1 MTQSLCDP
9 CSGFIKSF
17 GEVEDANWS
26 CRLEVAPN
34 IHSLRS
40 QARTGCHLCQIIY
53 QSCFYS
59 ERLSW
64 KHQDDPIAIFASPP
78 RSYNPY
84 KVDYNEFCKIVHD
97 TEEEDGL
104 PFRNLRPRQLELSIN
119 IGEKGKGRSHGLPVV
134 GNNDIRKEGGL
145 SFATSNPSTP
155 HGLQR
160 ILQSAKEWLLKC
172 RNGHVG
178 CCNSASSDKHIQPTR
193 LIEVGSQVEERMPR
207 LYIPSQDARDIEY
220 AALSYVW
227 GGDHANFTK
236 TTASNLDDMRRQL
249 PWNKLSK
256 TIQDAII
263 ITRGLG
269 LKYLWVDALCIL
281 QKEKIN
287 DIQHMEDWS
296 IEAAR
301 FASYYQN
308 AVLTIAATGSESSS
322 RGLFLESPTLE
333 FKPGP
338 VVILQK
344 SFWAGFR
351 QSTIQPLYPDPIS
364 EIRNSALLNRAWT
377 AQERLLSERIL
388 HFGANCIF
396 WECSGGYVSELHPDR
411 WDPLHKTSE
420 FFHFKNIHTFRT
432 KELTELWYAFVIG
445 YSLKDI
451 SVGSDRLPALSGVAT
466 LVSTRCQQKYIAG
479 IWESRVAEGLTWI
492 AIRTSD
498 IHTDGPIQSERVLP
512 SWSWASNNGFIWFTF
527 LHGPWESLI
536 QVKTFHS
543 RSKGPD
549 TSGQVLEARLTLKGL
564 FRMVDLSQLNTV
576 YPYNKHAKEEST
588 ESEQQDTAKHKHIAC
603 MDGIKPAEPLGTH
616 PRLCLLIGTIHELGY
631 DPWRKVKKGV
641 ACVLEHS
648 GHRYGEFEGYKRIG
662 LVRLPFDEYW
672 SEVKDVRTIEL
683 V

>member
-1 MTQSLCDP
+1 
-9 CSGFIKSF
+9 
-17 GEVEDANWS
+17 
-26 CRLEVAPN
+26 
-34 IHSLRS
+34 
-40 QARTGCHLCQIIY
+40 
-53 QSCFYS
+53 
-59 ERLSW
+59 
-64 KHQDDPIAIFASPP
+64 
-78 RSYNPY
+78 
-84 KVDYNEFCKIVHD
+84 
-97 TEEEDGL
+97 
-104 PFRNLRPRQLELSIN
+104 
-119 IGEKGKGRSHGLPVV
+119 
-134 GNNDIRKEGGL
+134 
-145 SFATSNPSTP
+145 
-155 HGLQR
+155 
-160 ILQSAKEWLLKC
+160 
-172 RNGHVG
+172 
-178 CCNSASSDKHIQPTR
+178 
-193 LIEVGSQVEERMPR
+193 MPR

-338 VVILQK
+338 V
-344 SFWAGFR
+344 
-351 QSTIQPLYPDPIS
+351 
-364 EIRNSALLNRAWT
+364 
-377 AQERLLSERIL
+377 
-388 HFGANCIF
+388 
-396 WECSGGYVSELHPDR
+396 
-411 WDPLHKTSE
+411 
-420 FFHFKNIHTFRT
+420 
-432 KELTELWYAFVIG
+432 
-445 YSLKDI
+445 
-451 SVGSDRLPALSGVAT
+451 
-466 LVSTRCQQKYIAG
+466 KYIAG
-479 IWESRVAEGLTWI
+479 IWESSVAEGLTWI